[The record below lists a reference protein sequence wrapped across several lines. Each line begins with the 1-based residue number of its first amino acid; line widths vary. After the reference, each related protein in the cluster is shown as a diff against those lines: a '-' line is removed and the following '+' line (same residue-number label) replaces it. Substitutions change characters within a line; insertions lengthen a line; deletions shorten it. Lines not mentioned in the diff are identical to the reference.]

1 MRRENNKLKRKLQNI
16 NDLLGPVFSISGL
29 TVAQSEP
36 LEYIFL
42 VLTIISISLS
52 LISRLI
58 QAIRRIK
65 TEIDEAVDDKQLTK
79 EELDDISK
87 SVLSEYNAIAESEEV
102 GKLKDVIKEK
112 EKK

>member
-1 MRRENNKLKRKLQNI
+1 MKRKLQNI
-16 NDLLGPVFSISGL
+16 NDLLGLVFSISGY
-29 TVAQSEP
+29 TVAQSET

-58 QAIRRIK
+58 QAIKRIK
-65 TEIDEAVDDKQLTK
+65 IEIDKATDDKKLTK

-87 SVLSEYNAIAESEEV
+87 SVLSEYNAIVESEEV
-102 GKLKDVIKEK
+102 NKLKEVIKEK
-112 EKK
+112 EKKEKK

>member
-1 MRRENNKLKRKLQNI
+1 MGRKLQNI
-16 NDLLGPVFSISGL
+16 NDLLGLVFSISGF

-58 QAIRRIK
+58 QAIKHIK
-65 TEIDEAVDDKQLTK
+65 IKIDEATDDKKLTK

-87 SVLSEYNAIAESEEV
+87 SVLSEYNAIVESEEAKELAE
-102 GKLKDVIKEK
+102 KLKERS
-112 EKK
+112 KK

>member
-1 MRRENNKLKRKLQNI
+1 LERKLQNI
-16 NDLLGPVFSISGL
+16 NDLLGLVFSISGF
-29 TVAQSEP
+29 TVAQSEL

-58 QAIRRIK
+58 QAIKHIK
-65 TEIDEAVDDKQLTK
+65 IEIDEATDDKKLTK

-87 SVLSEYNAIAESEEV
+87 SVLSEYNAIVESEEV
-102 GKLKDVIKEK
+102 NKLKEVIKEK
-112 EKK
+112 EKKEKK

>member
-1 MRRENNKLKRKLQNI
+1 MKLERKLQNI
-16 NDLLGPVFSISGL
+16 NDLLGPVFSISGF

-42 VLTIISISLS
+42 VLTIISISVS

-65 TEIDEAVDDKQLTK
+65 IEIDEAVDDKKLTK

-87 SVLSEYNAIAESEEV
+87 SVLSEYNAIVESEEV
-102 GKLKDVIKEK
+102 NKLKEVIKEK
-112 EKK
+112 EKKEKK

>member
-1 MRRENNKLKRKLQNI
+1 MERKLQNI

-65 TEIDEAVDDKQLTK
+65 IEVDEATEDKKLTK

-87 SVLSEYNAIAESEEV
+87 SVLSEYNAIVESEEV
-102 GKLKDVIKEK
+102 SKLKEVIKEK
-112 EKK
+112 EKEKKEKK